1 MQHGFDYKV
10 SLKHANMRARAHF
23 HTLCVCVAF
32 QILVPTVLHSQ
43 VKTEEIKEKKQ
54 AKIRSLRLKD
64 YGTKEE
70 EESLVE
76 PSAVSCVVLILTESC
91 ARILMRI
98 LDRLFRRIFETI
110 ETFQTLETF
119 QAVKTCETVEIFE
132 TSEIFETFEALKTFE
147 TFETFETIEILETLR
162 RLNFSRLWRP

>member
-1 MQHGFDYKV
+1 MSMRIRKISVVREARQDKREQEENQDIVNKMQHGFDYKV

-76 PSAVSCVVLILTESC
+76 PSAVSCVVLILDID
-91 ARILMRI
+91 RILCKNP
-98 LDRLFRRIFETI
+98 DED
-110 ETFQTLETF
+110 
-119 QAVKTCETVEIFE
+119 
-132 TSEIFETFEALKTFE
+132 S
-147 TFETFETIEILETLR
+147 
-162 RLNFSRLWRP
+162 